1 MLENQKRNP
10 LVLIASDG
18 EWFARSL
25 ESVLELNGYGVRRT
39 AGGSQ
44 AIDAVHEVRPDAIL
58 LDDAHSDMSTLGL
71 CRALRDDPLFDHS
84 TPIVITSSAPSAHR
98 VRTDAFAAGAWD
110 YCGQPLDIEA
120 LLLKLSTF
128 IRARREL
135 AMAQSLTDPV
145 TGLYSPL
152 GLEQWAKKL
161 GAMALRK
168 HESLACVAVTSAMG
182 ANDAT
187 DASEVAEDDDT
198 MNEALNRLADVC
210 HAQSR
215 RSDVVGYLG
224 QSRFAILAPD
234 TDAPGAQKLIAR
246 LREALAVSGSKQPGS
261 FLRAGYC
268 AITNF
273 ASAAINPADMMRRA
287 EAALQYAEVSGHE
300 DRTFSFDELPAV

>member
-1 MLENQKRNP
+1 MPENQKRNP

-25 ESVLELNGYGVRRT
+25 ESVLELNGYLVHRSP
-39 AGGSQ
+39 GGAQ
-44 AIDAVHEVRPDAIL
+44 AIEAVHDVHPDAIL
-58 LDDAHSDMSTLGL
+58 LDDAHSDLSVLGL

-84 TPIVITSSAPSAHR
+84 TPIIITSSAPSAHR

-135 AMAQSLTDPV
+135 AMAQSLTDPI

-168 HESLACVAVTSAMG
+168 HESLACVAVMSTAGMEG
-182 ANDAT
+182 VPAGE
-187 DASEVAEDDDT
+187 ASEGD
-198 MNEALNRLADVC
+198 EALNRLADVC

-246 LREALAVSGSKQPGS
+246 LREALATEGVKQPGS

-273 ASAAINPADMMRRA
+273 AAAAISPADLMRRA
-287 EAALQYAEVSGHE
+287 EAALQYAEVSGDE
-300 DRTFSFDELPAV
+300 DRTFSFDELPAT

>member
-1 MLENQKRNP
+1 MLESQKRSP

-18 EWFARSL
+18 EWFGRSL
-25 ESVLELNGYGVRRT
+25 ESVLELNGYLVHRS
-39 AGGSQ
+39 AGGSH
-44 AIDAVHEVRPDAIL
+44 AVEAAHQIRPDAIL
-58 LDDAHSDMSTLGL
+58 LDDAHSDMSTLGV

-98 VRTDAFAAGAWD
+98 FRTEAFAAGAWE

-135 AMAQSLTDPV
+135 AMSQSLTDPV

-168 HESLACVAVTSAMG
+168 HESIACVAVMSTAGAMDG
-182 ANDAT
+182 AIAVGET
-187 DASEVAEDDDT
+187 DD
-198 MNEALNRLADVC
+198 EALNRMADVC

-224 QSRFAILAPD
+224 QSRFAIIAPD

-246 LREALAVSGSKQPGS
+246 LREALSAAGGDEGSL
-261 FLRAGYC
+261 LRAGYC
-268 AITNF
+268 AITNV
-273 ASAAINPADMMRRA
+273 AAAAINPAELMRRA
-287 EAALQYAEVSGHE
+287 EAALEYAEVSGSAE
-300 DRTFSFDELPAV
+300 RTFSFDELPAT

>member
-1 MLENQKRNP
+1 MIDKQKRSP

-25 ESVLELNGYGVRRT
+25 ESVLELNGYEVHRTT
-39 AGGSQ
+39 AGSR
-44 AIDAVHEVRPDAIL
+44 AIEAAHEVRPDAVL

-135 AMAQSLTDPV
+135 AMAQSLTDPL

-168 HESLACVAVTSAMG
+168 RESLACVAVTSTSAVSDG
-182 ANDAT
+182 
-187 DASEVAEDDDT
+187 SPAEDDQIGSD
-198 MNEALNRLADVC
+198 ALNRLADIC

-246 LREALAVSGSKQPGS
+246 LREALAEPGNDERGSL
-261 FLRAGYC
+261 LRAGYC

-273 ASAAINPADMMRRA
+273 AAGAINPSDLMRRA
-287 EAALQYAEVSGHE
+287 EAALQYAEVSGYA
-300 DRTFSFDELPAV
+300 DPTFSFDELPAT

>member
-1 MLENQKRNP
+1 MIDKQKRRP

-25 ESVLELNGYGVRRT
+25 ESVLELNGYEIHRT
-39 AGGSQ
+39 TGGGR
-44 AIDAVHEVRPDAIL
+44 ALDAAHEVRPDAIL

-98 VRTDAFAAGAWD
+98 VRTEAFAAGAWD

-120 LLLKLSTF
+120 LLLKLATF

-135 AMAQSLTDPV
+135 AMAQSLTDPL
-145 TGLYSPL
+145 TGLHSPL

-168 HESLACVAVTSAMG
+168 HESLACVAVT
-182 ANDAT
+182 AT
-187 DASEVAEDDDT
+187 TALADGGPSEEDQIGS
-198 MNEALNRLADVC
+198 EALNRLADVC

-246 LREALAVSGSKQPGS
+246 LREALATPGNEERGS

-273 ASAAINPADMMRRA
+273 SSPTVNPADLMRRA
-287 EAALQYAEVSGHE
+287 EAALQYAEVSGYD
-300 DRTFSFDELPAV
+300 DRTFSFDELPAT

>member
-1 MLENQKRNP
+1 MVETQKRSP

-25 ESVLELNGYGVRRT
+25 ESVLELNGYVVHRS

-44 AIDAVHEVRPDAIL
+44 AVDAAHEVRPDAIL

-84 TPIVITSSAPSAHR
+84 TPIIITSSAPAGHR

-135 AMAQSLTDPV
+135 AMAQSLTDPT
-145 TGLYSPL
+145 TGLYSPF

-168 HESLACVAVTSAMG
+168 HESLACVAVTAGLGSAEG
-182 ANDAT
+182 DEAT
-187 DASEVAEDDDT
+187 GVDDDE
-198 MNEALNRLADVC
+198 EARNRLADVC

-246 LREALAVSGSKQPGS
+246 IREALSAGGGKTDEGS

-273 ASAAINPADMMRRA
+273 ASAAINPAELMRRA
-287 EAALQYAEVSGHE
+287 EAALQHAEVGGHDE
-300 DRTFSFDELPAV
+300 RTCSFDELPAT